1 MAWKGNPDN
10 PAPNS
15 INNTESVV
23 EKKFVAPRADQIRR
37 DTDDY
42 KNFTVNL
49 LDIDTAIFEYLDNVV
64 NPTVEDNG
72 ENIKVPILYGSPE
85 RWKAIQLDGGI
96 RDNNGKLQL
105 PAIMFKRNTV
115 AKSENLATFN
125 RHLNVQ
131 VLKRYDEK
139 NKYDRFS
146 ILTKKSAPTGQ
157 LLNVTLPDHVTMTYE
172 FMLWTEY
179 VEQMNALIEKINWA
193 TEEYWGDPKRF
204 KFRVYI
210 QDYSNTTE
218 VASGKDRMVRTTF
231 NMTVQAYLLSDSF
244 ENKKLTT
251 TKSFTPRK
259 VIISSEVTDA
269 AGIESVKQD
278 LQKTSYKKPQPYNG
292 ENNTLVAD
300 EDVPYVRTPTFSST
314 EGSAVV
320 NNEVASKIV
329 EIFNAYKLPSNNQP
343 SPSSCCG
350 LVWHTPPNESTD
362 YGEEGWMAY
371 DENFHYIYVNNK
383 WVRQPL
389 SNFTNF

>member
-10 PAPNS
+10 PAPNQ
-15 INNTESVV
+15 INNTESVA
-23 EKKFVAPRADQIRR
+23 EKKIVAPRSLQIRR

-42 KNFTVNL
+42 KNFTVSL
-49 LDIDTAIFEYLDNVV
+49 LDIDTSIFEYLDNVV

-115 AKSENLATFN
+115 AKSENLATLN

-146 ILTKKSAPTGQ
+146 ILTKKTAPTAQ
-157 LLNVTLPDHVTMTYE
+157 ILNVTLPDHVTLTYE

-179 VEQMNALIEKINWA
+179 VEQMNSLIEKINFA
-193 TEEYWGDPKRF
+193 AEEYWGDPKRF

-210 QDYSNTTE
+210 TDYTNTTE
-218 VASGKDRMVRTTF
+218 VSSGKDRMVRTTF
-231 NMTVQAYLLSDSF
+231 NMTVHAYLLSDSF
-244 ENKKLTT
+244 ENRKLTT

-259 VIISSEVTDA
+259 VIISNEVVN
-269 AGIESVKQD
+269 GVEIEKVKKEIDSV
-278 LQKTSYKKPQPYNG
+278 SYKKPQPYTQINP
-292 ENNTLVAD
+292 LVAD
-300 EDVPYVRTPTFSST
+300 EDLPQVRTPVFTNT
-314 EGSAVV
+314 EGSHTTNV
-320 NNEVASKIV
+320 ELTSKIV
-329 EIFNAYKLPSNNQP
+329 EIFNAYRLPSNNQS
-343 SPSSCCG
+343 SPSSYSG
-350 LVWHTPPNESTD
+350 LIWHTPPTESTD

-371 DENFHYIYVNNK
+371 DENFQYIYVNNK

-389 SNFTNF
+389 INFTNF